1 MKKQIGLIIA
11 FLFCSTLLFAQ
22 GKFVA
27 TASKTTVAVGEQF
40 EVDFT
45 MNGGGTHF
53 SQPDFHDFVIVSGPS
68 MESSFASVNGVST
81 MSIGYGFVLAAKK
94 EGTFTIDEA
103 AVVMNGHTLTT
114 SPLKITVKGHMAAQQ
129 AQQGQQ
135 QAVPD
140 DNAKV
145 DTKDISK
152 LIFVRAVTDKTRAY
166 VGEQIK
172 VYYKIYQRVPF
183 AGQPDKAPDLN
194 GFWNEEVPSKGP
206 VTWKTE
212 VYKGTRYNVAVI
224 KQSMLFPQHAGDLT
238 IDPLSM
244 TLMVRIPYKDQFDNP
259 FGNFRDVKYA
269 TKSQPIVIHAVALP
283 TAGKPTDFT
292 GAVGNYTVYS
302 DVDKKELKAN
312 ETLNY
317 TIDVSGT
324 GNLSLINSPKI
335 ITPVDVEKYDPKT
348 NDHIVVDSNGVS
360 GSRQFSYLLIPRH
373 QGNFTLNPVG
383 FTFFNPA
390 TQRYVTIPTKPFT
403 IKVDKGDAQA
413 NAPAFNSSE
422 QQDIKLLGSDIR
434 YIKAGSPE
442 VFKDGEGFYGSAL
455 YYLLLLL
462 GPALFIGALFYRR
475 WMTEY
480 NSDIVKVRSR
490 GASRM
495 AAKHLALAQKEL
507 TAGNRSAFYDAV
519 AKGLYGYLSDKLNIP
534 VSDLNK
540 ENIIAQ
546 LQARKLDGAV
556 ITQLVDTMDLCEM
569 ARFAPVTGISEQQVF
584 DKAKNTINEIEEK
597 L

>member
-172 VYYKIYQRVPF
+172 VYYKI
-183 AGQPDKAPDLN
+183 
-194 GFWNEEVPSKGP
+194 
-206 VTWKTE
+206 
-212 VYKGTRYNVAVI
+212 
-224 KQSMLFPQHAGDLT
+224 
-238 IDPLSM
+238 
-244 TLMVRIPYKDQFDNP
+244 
-259 FGNFRDVKYA
+259 
-269 TKSQPIVIHAVALP
+269 
-283 TAGKPTDFT
+283 
-292 GAVGNYTVYS
+292 
-302 DVDKKELKAN
+302 
-312 ETLNY
+312 
-317 TIDVSGT
+317 
-324 GNLSLINSPKI
+324 
-335 ITPVDVEKYDPKT
+335 
-348 NDHIVVDSNGVS
+348 
-360 GSRQFSYLLIPRH
+360 
-373 QGNFTLNPVG
+373 
-383 FTFFNPA
+383 
-390 TQRYVTIPTKPFT
+390 
-403 IKVDKGDAQA
+403 
-413 NAPAFNSSE
+413 
-422 QQDIKLLGSDIR
+422 
-434 YIKAGSPE
+434 
-442 VFKDGEGFYGSAL
+442 
-455 YYLLLLL
+455 
-462 GPALFIGALFYRR
+462 
-475 WMTEY
+475 
-480 NSDIVKVRSR
+480 
-490 GASRM
+490 
-495 AAKHLALAQKEL
+495 
-507 TAGNRSAFYDAV
+507 
-519 AKGLYGYLSDKLNIP
+519 
-534 VSDLNK
+534 
-540 ENIIAQ
+540 
-546 LQARKLDGAV
+546 
-556 ITQLVDTMDLCEM
+556 
-569 ARFAPVTGISEQQVF
+569 
-584 DKAKNTINEIEEK
+584 
-597 L
+597 